1 MLDML
6 VAMGLGLLIL
16 LPLVRAVSA
25 AALVHFRQQ
34 QFLVI
39 EEDAHY
45 LLDLIERAV
54 QQAGHTDPLH
64 SYDDAIVALRGLDN
78 AVISTSIDNINLK
91 TSAGIHGSDVLA
103 VHFSGSSLD
112 GKTVLL
118 NCAGFRVPPA
128 SLDGVDRG
136 WSIFYLVR
144 GVNGAGDFRCK
155 YRGADQWDS
164 QTLASNIVTLQ
175 FLYGLDTDNDDL
187 PDQFVNA
194 TTINQK
200 ENTAGES
207 EGSVWRRVVAV
218 HVALVMQAEVELVD
232 RSPSSV
238 IDLFGRDYSDGY
250 ATQDKGVRLLLS
262 DFSVSQQK
270 CLSRVFQRLVFLRN
284 RARRNNQDGLL
295 DRRASQ

>member
-6 VAMGLGLLIL
+6 VAMGLSLFIL

-25 AALVHFRQQ
+25 AVLLHFRQQ
-34 QFLVI
+34 QLVVI

-45 LLDLIERAV
+45 LLDLIERAI
-54 QQAGHTDPLH
+54 QQAGHVDPLYVH
-64 SYDDAIVALRGLDN
+64 DDDVVAVRGLDN
-78 AVISTSIDNINLK
+78 AVIHTSSDDISLK
-91 TSAGIHGSDVLA
+91 ITTGIHGSDVLS
-103 VHFSGSSLD
+103 VHFSGSSQD

-118 NCAGFRVPPA
+118 NCAGFRVPPR

-136 WSIFYLVR
+136 WSIFYLVK
-144 GVNGAGDFRCK
+144 GLDGAGDLRCK

-207 EGSVWRRVVAV
+207 QGSVWRRVVAV
-218 HVALVMQAEVELVD
+218 HIALMMQAEVELVD
-232 RSPSSV
+232 RPPSV
-238 IDLFGRDYSDGY
+238 AIDLFGHLYSDGY
-250 ATQDKGVRLLLS
+250 AAQDPGVRLLLS
-262 DFSVSQQK
+262 DFSQNKLK
-270 CLSRVFQRLVFLRN
+270 CLSKAFQRLVFLRN
-284 RARRNNQDGLL
+284 PVVRTNQGD
-295 DRRASQ
+295 